1 MNGKQSNFTR
11 AGRSLCVLGIA
22 VLVAGRTARADE
34 PRQPT
39 IRPALQQLNDETTSL
54 YEQVQAG
61 LVRVEIPRPAT
72 NRFAPQ
78 IPPRPLQPQQQ
89 NQIPTTQSSGS
100 NPTGDAGQAGG
111 GQLPHI
117 DVVAPAGA
125 NITVTAR
132 SPNGDTVTV
141 VRSKM
146 EMMPQPN
153 QSPPADA
160 AGNAVL
166 GARMRAAIPAPS
178 TIAIL
183 LDGRGHVLVPTF
195 IDRPA
200 DGDPPLRVA
209 GSDGSMQVA
218 RFVGSDRQTNL
229 TVLQIDKPVGTPM
242 QWTGDRPA
250 KGSLVLYISPG
261 DGSGRLG
268 MWSGGAGEFGV
279 VVSIDGHIDGI
290 GQFLN
295 GSACQL
301 IAQQLVQFGSVKRA
315 TLGIFISEILPDD
328 PLRTQ
333 LPSLGSRSAMK
344 VENVIAGSAADKAGL
359 KIGDLVLELA
369 GQPVN
374 DIPSFAAAIAARSG
388 HTDVQILRGEKV
400 LTISA
405 DLEPK

>member
-1 MNGKQSNFTR
+1 MTGKRSNLHF
-11 AGRSLCVLGIA
+11 AGRCICFFGIA
-22 VLVAGRTARADE
+22 VLAGGRAAQADE

-39 IRPALQQLNDETTSL
+39 TRPALQQLNDET
-54 YEQVQAG
+54 
-61 LVRVEIPRPAT
+61 IPAT
-72 NRFAPQ
+72 QRF
-78 IPPRPLQPQQQ
+78 
-89 NQIPTTQSSGS
+89 GS
-100 NPTGDAGQAGG
+100 NPTGDARQSDG
-111 GQLPHI
+111 GQIPRI
-117 DVVAPAGA
+117 SIAASPGA

-132 SPNGDTVTV
+132 SSNGGTVTV
-141 VRSKM
+141 VQSKM
-146 EMMPQPN
+146 DMMPQPN
-153 QSPPADA
+153 PPPPADA
-160 AGNAVL
+160 AGNAFL
-166 GARMRAAIPAPS
+166 GAKMRSAVPAPS
-178 TIAIL
+178 NIAIL
-183 LDGRGHVLVPTF
+183 IDEHGHVLVPTF

-209 GSDGSMQVA
+209 GADGSMQTA

-229 TVLQIDKPVGTPM
+229 SVLQIDKPVGTPM
-242 QWTGDRPA
+242 RWTGDRPA
-250 KGSLVLYISPG
+250 KGALVLYVSPG

-290 GQFLN
+290 ARFGQFLN

-301 IAQQLVQFGSVKRA
+301 IAQQLVRFGSVKRA

-333 LPSLGSRSAMK
+333 FPALGSRSAMK

-359 KIGDLVLELA
+359 KIGDLVLQLA
-369 GQPVN
+369 GQPVE

-388 HTDVQILRGEKV
+388 HTNVQILRGDKV